1 MRMAQQNGLKDQV
14 RRASSWRDHQ
24 RLQFEV
30 IHNRDMTLFRSLLAI
45 YRELVAKESTPLL
58 RWAYANC
65 TSEIVEHN
73 IGPLSPYAVRE
84 GDFLS
89 EEQAL
94 EQHKR
99 LIKEVHNQVLGY
111 LGLARAYRMG
121 FFDPELLPYEKI
133 ISDKEQT
140 IEING
145 RKQKVRHIHITNP
158 ERFRRYRQYRER
170 ILQMEPQNP
179 FVYYWDASFPKKGS
193 DFNESFELSVKAY
206 QLGMNQ
212 LLPIDCLALIV
223 YTAWR
228 ANRREEAE
236 KYAKELRRWVAQAPK
251 SAYVTVLPKRG
262 LQCPLIDDL
271 TR

>member
-1 MRMAQQNGLKDQV
+1 MRMAQQNSLKDQV

-30 IHNRDMTLFRSLLAI
+30 IHNRDMTLFKSLLAT

-65 TSEIVEHN
+65 TSEIVEHS
-73 IGPLSPYAVRE
+73 IGHLSPYAIKD
-84 GDFLS
+84 GDYLT
-89 EEQAL
+89 EEQVINL
-94 EQHKR
+94 HKQ
-99 LIKEVHNQVLGY
+99 LIKEFPNQVLGY

-121 FFDPELLPYEKI
+121 FFDLELLPYEKI

-140 IEING
+140 IEVNG
-145 RKQKVRHIHITNP
+145 RKQKVRHIHSTNP
-158 ERFRRYRQYRER
+158 EQFRRYRQYRER
-170 ILQMEPQNP
+170 ILQIEPQNP

-193 DFNESFELSVKAY
+193 DFNESFELGVRAY

-236 KYAKELRRWVAQAPK
+236 KYAKELRRWAALAPN
-251 SAYVTVLPKRG
+251 SAYVRVARERW
-262 LQCPLIDDL
+262 QMCPLIKNIP
-271 TR
+271 R